1 MPQCVWAGMGRW
13 GRICKTKLLETACGN
28 PGSSGGESKT
38 MKIIPAVAL
47 MAALATVGH
56 AGADGF
62 AGVYMGGD
70 LGVNRSS
77 TSGTLATSPGNAP
90 AYELEGGYG
99 WNVGDSMLLGV
110 EGFVDSNQQATH
122 APAGQQYGSNV
133 YGLGLKFGVPIDSL
147 MPYAKFGYDR
157 TWGTGALSGFSAG
170 GASSGLGLMYKFAP
184 SWSVEGEWSSESPGT
199 GGLKLKA
206 NNFNFG
212 LNYHFDSPK
221 TRDAAPIDKKQ

>member
-1 MPQCVWAGMGRW
+1 
-13 GRICKTKLLETACGN
+13 
-28 PGSSGGESKT
+28 

-47 MAALATVGH
+47 MAAFATTGN
-56 AGADGF
+56 AGADDF
-62 AGVYMGGD
+62 AGAYMGGD

-77 TSGTLATSPGNAP
+77 TSSTSGMGTTSPANAP

-99 WNVGDSMLLGV
+99 WNVSDSMLLGV

-122 APAGQQYGSNV
+122 APGQQYGSNV
-133 YGLGLKFGVPIDSL
+133 YGLGLKIGVPIDSL
-147 MPYAKFGYDR
+147 MPYARLGYDR
-157 TWGTGALSGFSAG
+157 TRGTGALSGFSAG

-184 SWSVEGEWSSESPGT
+184 SWSVEGEWLTESPGT

-212 LNYHFDSPK
+212 LNYHFDAPK
-221 TRDAAPIDKKQ
+221 AGDAAQKDKKQ